1 MARVWAHCKSGANR
15 NLAIFNEDSRAFRF
29 THVKN
34 FDTLPDLV
42 DWLRSENL
50 HNSIEVLYINSHG
63 ADYGDGRL
71 ELDETISLASLHRI
85 ARPLSDLMGFILVN
99 GKLVFSG
106 CATGGGRDGTEFL
119 FAISRYIRHRK
130 IIAFERETERPL
142 IVTGR
147 SGFGG
152 LSTQTTGGTSVGEVY
167 IEGLRTTPYHPHA
180 KWVFNGIEPTV
191 IRYPINEQASRP
203 GMRCAYPDCPG
214 HSSAVHQCDVP
225 WHPAS
230 EWHSG
235 VRPRKRSGIS
245 FG

>member
-15 NLAIFNEDSRAFRF
+15 NLAIFNEDSRAFGF

-34 FDTLPDLV
+34 FDTLPELIG
-42 DWLRSENL
+42 WLRSEGL
-50 HNSIEVLYINSHG
+50 HNSVDVLYINSHG
-63 ADYGDGRL
+63 ANYGEGRL
-71 ELDETISLASLHRI
+71 ELDETISLSSLHRI
-85 ARPLSDLMGFILVN
+85 AQPLSDLMGFVVVN

-106 CATGGGRDGTEFL
+106 CATGGGRAGTEFL
-119 FAISRYIRHRK
+119 FGISRCVRHRK
-130 IIAFERETERPL
+130 IIAFERETQ
-142 IVTGR
+142 R
-147 SGFGG
+147 SVVVGG
-152 LSTQTTGGTSVGEVY
+152 LSSMHTGGTSVGEVY
-167 IEGLRTTPYHPHA
+167 VEGLKVTPYHPHA
-180 KWVFNGIEPTV
+180 KWVFNGIEPLV

-214 HSSAVHQCDVP
+214 HSSAVHQCEVP

-235 VRPRKRSGIS
+235 VHPRKRSTVS